1 MKKVERSGNSI
12 QLPLRINAGQ
22 SFILKPNIILGYW
35 VTGMPSASGRSDIW
49 KLASFRSK
57 SIESE

>member
-1 MKKVERSGNSI
+1 MKEVERSGKSI

-22 SFILKPNIILGYW
+22 SFILKPNIIVGDSGR
-35 VTGMPSASGRSDIW
+35 GMSSASGRADIW

-57 SIESE
+57 STESE